1 MLKRRLIPLV
11 VIASLAGGTA
21 VAQAV
26 VPKGTYTGK
35 FSDGGKVSMTVD
47 KNRELIQVTRTGL
60 TFKCTDGDS
69 FKSLKN
75 KSTGHVDVASG
86 KFDISDTDKS
96 DAVTWSMQ
104 GKFSTKKRK
113 VKGTYTETRVFNEN
127 NALDPNGSVTCKTAE
142 LSYSA
147 ALPKKK

>member
-47 KNRELIQVTRTGL
+47 KNRKLIQVTRTGL

-69 FKSLKN
+69 FKSLRN
-75 KSTGHVDVASG
+75 KATGAVDVASG
-86 KFDISDTDKS
+86 KFDISDTDS
-96 DAVTWSMQ
+96 TDAVTWSMQ

-113 VKGTYTETRVFNEN
+113 VKGTYSETRVFNAEN
-127 NALDPNGSVTCKTAE
+127 KLDPDGTVTCKTAE
-142 LSYSA
+142 LTYSA